1 MTNLNQLSN
10 GPGYTS
16 NTGTVTS
23 IATGTGLDGT
33 FTTSGT
39 ITLDLSELTDMT
51 GAIDASVDEIIMLD
65 NGAERRKRF
74 SEIFGSNAYNSTTIP
89 TNNNQLTNGRG
100 YITSYVN
107 TTYSAGGGLDLS
119 GTSFS
124 LEPDL
129 RGNASL
135 IGYGN
140 SDYIQF
146 NQYTTDFRFS
156 GNIEFQ
162 MQSDGD
168 FHADGDIIAY
178 STSTASDAKL
188 KTNIKTVEH
197 ALDKVCALDGVTFDW
212 IKDGKESAG
221 VIAQN
226 VEEVL
231 PRAVKEVKDL
241 NSDDTHKS
249 VEYNQLSALFIEAI
263 KELREE
269 NKLLRAELENLK
281 SINT

>member
-1 MTNLNQLSN
+1 MNVDDGANNSSADTGTPAVLSNGSAPYLNSGISAAEMRAVIGYTGATNANYITNNNQLSN
-10 GPGYTS
+10 G
-16 NTGTVTS
+16 
-23 IATGTGLDGT
+23 A
-33 FTTSGT
+33 
-39 ITLDLSELTDMT
+39 
-51 GAIDASVDEIIMLD
+51 
-65 NGAERRKRF
+65 
-74 SEIFGSNAYNSTTIP
+74 
-89 TNNNQLTNGRG
+89 G

-107 TTYSAGGGLDLS
+107 TTYSAGTGLDLS

-168 FHADGDIIAY
+168 FHADGDIVAF